1 MPVLD
6 VERLRAY
13 RVPECRENYDARDT
27 ILYAL
32 GVGAGLSPDIDERD
46 FVFERDLKALPTMAL
61 VLGSPGFWGMDPR
74 SGLDWMQIVHGE
86 QSLRLYR
93 SLDGQGELIGRTE
106 VTDIADK
113 GPGKPAMIRSARKL
127 STLSGVLVAEIEE
140 LWVLRDGGGFG
151 GPRNLPSISVPPM
164 PDSAADA
171 ALDLPTSRNQAL
183 IYRLSGDRN
192 PLHVDP
198 ETARR
203 AGFDEPILHG
213 LSTMGVTCRALVQL
227 CCGGD
232 PSRLSALSLRFTA
245 PVIPGEVIRTEV
257 WQNGREI
264 RFRASVPGAGKIVAD
279 GGIASIDSF
288 SEQQDAA

>member
-1 MPVLD
+1 MPILD
-6 VERLRAY
+6 VERLKAY
-13 RVPECRENYDARDT
+13 RVPECRESYDARDT

-32 GVGAGLSPDIDERD
+32 GVGAGLSRDIDECD

-74 SGLDWMQIVHGE
+74 TGLDWMQIVHGE

-93 SLDGQGELIGRTE
+93 PLEGQGELVGRTV

-113 GPGKPAMIRSARKL
+113 GLGKPALIRSARKL
-127 STLSGVLVAEIEE
+127 TTLSGVLVAEIEE

-151 GPRNLPSISVPPM
+151 GSRHTPATSIPPM
-164 PDSAADA
+164 PDSAADITI
-171 ALDLPTSRNQAL
+171 DLPTSRNQAL

-198 ETARR
+198 ETARQ

-213 LSTMGVTCRALVQL
+213 LSTMGVICRALVQR

-264 RFRASVPGAGKIVAD
+264 RFRASVPAAGKIVAD
-279 GGIASIDSF
+279 GGVASIDSF
-288 SEQQDAA
+288 SERQAAA